1 MAKIQNT
8 AFILLW
14 NLVGEWEKLT
24 ASTLFVKSF
33 FYSIVRDIAD
43 HSEQTN
49 LWRHPHT
56 GIVIHNSYKKAFFQ
70 KYILLY
76 DMI

>member
-1 MAKIQNT
+1 M
-8 AFILLW
+8 
-14 NLVGEWEKLT
+14 
-24 ASTLFVKSF
+24 KSF